1 MHLDA
6 EDSVAVWLQDPPI
19 PGNPCRYDKKLVVP
33 GSDKGFFNATT
44 GRAPS
49 VRNPLGPLPTLLN
62 LTDSSDRLF

>member
-6 EDSVAVWLQDPPI
+6 DDSVAVWLQDPPI

-49 VRNPLGPLPTLLN
+49 VSVCVWGGGGVHTVRGRDL
-62 LTDSSDRLF
+62 

>member
-6 EDSVAVWLQDPPI
+6 DDSVAVWLQDPPI

-49 VRNPLGPLPTLLN
+49 VSVCVCVCVGGGGSTR
-62 LTDSSDRLF
+62 SSAG